1 MSDDLVNIEV
11 NGVPLKARKG
21 QMIMQVTDP
30 ADIYIPRFC
39 YHEKLTIAAKSACSP
54 TSLATRC
61 RQPSPP
67 ACGTGKSS

>member
-1 MSDDLVNIEV
+1 MSEDLVNIEV

-39 YHEKLTIAAKSACSP
+39 YHDK
-54 TSLATRC
+54 
-61 RQPSPP
+61 
-67 ACGTGKSS
+67 